1 MNYSERVCRLYN
13 EVIPN
18 VVELNRIDTNL
29 IDLKLY
35 HNYNRFTLRYSIKEE
50 YSNPKILYK
59 AILETTDKLLDWLDL
74 SSLDDGFQ
82 IRIDYLT
89 NPKYVVFENY
99 YELMCGCYSSAFDPY
114 VPLHSVYYNLEE
126 KSVYNHPRYKQL
138 VEYLKMKKYQEERR
152 KFQME
157 ESIPS
162 KNIEELQRTLFGKI
176 KNKLVDLLHV

>member
-29 IDLKLY
+29 IGLKLY

-157 ESIPS
+157 ESSPS